1 MPIKIAINGFGRMGR
16 LIFRKMFDDPAVQI
30 VAINSP
36 SSVAFYAHLLKY
48 DSCYGIWDK
57 DVSAEETKLLV
68 DGKSIPLYCHLTPLN
83 CPWRELE
90 VDIVI
95 ESTGVFRS
103 RADSEL
109 HLKAGAKRIIITAP
123 AKDEDITLVP
133 GVNLDAFD
141 PASHVIISSASC
153 TSNCL
158 APIIKTI
165 QPALKIKHGYMVTV
179 HAYTNDQHLV
189 DAPHKKED
197 FRRARAATES
207 IIPTDT
213 GATKT
218 IGKLIPELAG
228 RLSGIAMR
236 VPVVLPSV
244 INLALEVEKSTTAEA
259 VNKILKDAAMGEL
272 KGIMD
277 FSTLPLVSVDYR
289 GNPCASIIDG
299 LLTEVVDETM
309 VNIVSWYDN
318 EWGYINQL
326 SRVIKHVG
334 KN

>member
-16 LIFRKMFDDPAVQI
+16 LIFRKMFDDPDIEI

-36 SSVAFYAHLLKY
+36 SSAAFYAHLLKY
-48 DSCYGIWDK
+48 DSCYGVWDR
-57 DVSAEETKLLV
+57 DISAGDKQLVV
-68 DGKSIPLYCHLTPLN
+68 DGKVIPLYGNIEPGL
-83 CPWRELE
+83 CPWKELA

-103 RADSEL
+103 RTDSEQ
-109 HLKAGAKRIIITAP
+109 HLAAGAKRVLITAP

-133 GVNLDAFD
+133 GVNLTAYD
-141 PASHVIISSASC
+141 PGRHRIISSASC

-158 APIIKTI
+158 APIIKIIHPLLTI
-165 QPALKIKHGYMVTV
+165 RHGYLVTV

-213 GATKT
+213 GAAKT
-218 IGKLIPELAG
+218 IGKLFPELNG
-228 RLSGIAMR
+228 RLSGLAMR

-244 INLALEVEKSTTAEA
+244 INLALEVEKPTTAEEI
-259 VNKILKDAAMGEL
+259 NQLLKNAAAGEL
-272 KGIMD
+272 KGILD
-277 FSTLPLVSVDYR
+277 YSALPLVSVDYR
-289 GNPCASIIDG
+289 GNPHASIIDG
-299 LLTEVVDETM
+299 LLTEVIDGTM
-309 VNIVSWYDN
+309 INLVAWYDN

-326 SRVIKHVG
+326 ARVIKHIG
-334 KN
+334 RS